1 VWVELRGEGFG
12 RDDSWFAT
20 LEEALI
26 NSGEYHGPV
35 PDDYE
40 IR

>member
-20 LEEALI
+20 LEDALI